1 MSTYGYVY
9 ITTNLINGKK
19 YIGQHAYSKFDEN
32 YKGSGVCLTNAVKKY
47 GIENFEVTVLEW
59 CDSQQSLDDRERY
72 WIAYYDAVNSDLFY
86 NLAIGGTN
94 GNPRRGTKFSLEAR
108 KKMSSIV
115 SGAGNP
121 MYGKRH
127 TENSRKKISENHA
140 NFKGENSPSYNRIA
154 INDGTNIKYIRSE
167 DLEKYLSKGWIIGIT
182 EERKQIQSKSLKGRK
197 HTEDYKKKQSERMS
211 GKNNPMYGKKAS
223 KETRSLMTQQRLG
236 RKWINNGKE
245 NKFVKPDEL
254 SSLLN
259 EGWTLGKLVN
269 LSEDVRKKQGESG
282 KGKCWVSKGLDSK
295 RINPDD
301 LEEYLNTGWILGLS
315 EQYKTK
321 LSNSKKGKIQSKE
334 CIQARSKT
342 FKGRIWVNN
351 GEVNKWVQP
360 IELERYLS
368 KGYIKGRLVKTAAS

>member
-1 MSTYGYVY
+1 MDKYGYVY
-9 ITTNLINGKK
+9 MTTNLINGKQ
-19 YIGQHAYSKFDEN
+19 YIGQHAYSVFNEN
-32 YKGSGVCLTNAVKKY
+32 YKGSGTYLTNAVKKY
-47 GIENFEVTVLEW
+47 GIENFKTELIEW
-59 CDSQQSLDDRERY
+59 CETQERLDERERY
-72 WIAYYDAVNSDLFY
+72 WIAFYNAVESDDFY
-86 NLAIGGTN
+86 NLATGGTN

-115 SGAGNP
+115 SGTGNP
-121 MYGKRH
+121 MYGKTH
-127 TENSRKKISENHA
+127 TETSRKKISENHA

-154 INDGTNIKYIRSE
+154 INDGTKIKYVRSE

-245 NKFVKPDEL
+245 NKFVKPEDL

-269 LSEDVRKKQGESG
+269 LSEEIRKKQGESS
-282 KGKCWVSKGLDSK
+282 KGKCWISKGLESK

-301 LEEYLNTGWILGLS
+301 LEEYLNTSWILGLS
-315 EQYKTK
+315 EMYKTK

-334 CIQARSKT
+334 YIQARSKT
-342 FKGRIWVNN
+342 FKGRLWINN
-351 GEVNKWVQP
+351 GIENKWVQP
-360 IELERYLS
+360 MELENYLS
-368 KGYIKGRLVKTAAS
+368 NGYVKGKLLKKKAS